1 MPTRT
6 HWPHCLF
13 LFGLVFSWHR
23 SCCRG
28 RHLLFSIHLLNYIH
42 VSLNRLLYGA
52 SLSKT
57 SITGHRVDFCCFF
70 CVFFF
75 GGASWISSG
84 GARVVRSIDPR
95 ERTLRAP
102 LGFAPNGRD
111 PRRKS
116 PIRIAT
122 VDTLPSFTCV
132 SFPIEFRRIQS
143 RFNGHDW
150 LRFSMTEFV
159 SFFQVQYRSI
169 IHVDLD
175 FTEFFFQSNAKWFD
189 QLFHGLV
196 NQVMSIKN

>member
-28 RHLLFSIHLLNYIH
+28 RHLLFSTHLLNYIH

-75 GGASWISSG
+75 LVGRVGYRAVELALC
-84 GARVVRSIDPR
+84 ARSTLESALCAHRWGLRRMDAILGENLRS
-95 ERTLRAP
+95 E
-102 LGFAPNGRD
+102 
-111 PRRKS
+111 S
-116 PIRIAT
+116 P
-122 VDTLPSFTCV
+122 PSTHYRV
-132 SFPIEFRRIQS
+132 SPVC
-143 RFNGHDW
+143 
-150 LRFSMTEFV
+150 L
-159 SFFQVQYRSI
+159 
-169 IHVDLD
+169 
-175 FTEFFFQSNAKWFD
+175 FQSSFD
-189 QLFHGLV
+189 AFSQDSMDTIGYDSV
-196 NQVMSIKN
+196 